1 MSTVAFLR
9 LRWSGW
15 VAAAGLSTSCLSACV
30 QPDNSGGYS
39 EPGLDVAELIIDAG
53 ESVALEPGSGVGLGV
68 EYEGDGQWWLTLVC
82 DVLSSGSPCLFDV
95 LATSDGS
102 AAGIRHL
109 DRVELE
115 ADDLVLAPDPFAVQ
129 LDFLTDADADGVG
142 FVTTPGATVRISA
155 FLYDPIA
162 DSPYDWSDDPRIISW
177 VGSGGVH
184 WGAPTNP
191 VDLTPD
197 RP

>member
-1 MSTVAFLR
+1 MSTALPR
-9 LRWSGW
+9 SWW
-15 VAAAGLSTSCLSACV
+15 VVAAGLSTAGLSACV
-30 QPDNSGGYS
+30 EPDHGGYP
-39 EPGLDVAELIIDAG
+39 EPVLRVADLTIDTG

-68 EYEGDGQWWLTLVC
+68 EYAGDGQWWLTLVC
-82 DVLSSGSPCLFDV
+82 DVLSSGLPCLFDV
-95 LATSDGS
+95 LATSDDS
-102 AAGIRHL
+102 ATGISFVEA
-109 DRVELE
+109 VELE
-115 ADDLVLAPDPFAVQ
+115 SDDAILAPDPFAVQ

-142 FVTTPGATVRISA
+142 FVTTAGATVRLSA
-155 FLYDPIA
+155 LLYDPIA

-177 VGSGGVH
+177 VGRGAVH